1 MIDCGTKYSD
11 VKDDIYTTLQ
21 VENEN
26 FHYYPLHLL
35 EEKGIGKVSTLPF
48 SIKALL
54 ESALRQ
60 FDGKFITDEHIHL
73 LANWEKTQTSG
84 CEIPFKPARIVL
96 QDFTGVPAIVDL
108 AALRSALSEKTSAI
122 EKVNP
127 KIPVDLVVDHS
138 VITDASGN
146 KNSFDLNLQLEY
158 ERNKERYRFVR
169 WAQQAF
175 DNFRVVP
182 PASGIVHQVN
192 LEHLGTSVITEKN
205 EQGSAIFL
213 DTLVGTDSH
222 TPMINGLGTIGWGV
236 GGIEAEAAMLGHPLY
251 FVIPEVVGVKLV
263 GELPEGSTATD
274 LALTVTNKLRVKG
287 VVGKFVEFF
296 GPSLRHVSLADRA
309 TIANMAPEYGA
320 TMSFFPTD
328 DVTMDYLA
336 FTGRGNFVELSKA
349 YHKAQGMYR
358 TDEITEPHFSD
369 VLEINLANIE
379 PTLAGPKR
387 PQDKVSL
394 SHMKEEFISSI
405 TKPIDAR
412 GYDLPKEELHR
423 SVPLKNSKE
432 KLATGDVV
440 LAAITSCTNTSNPHV
455 MIGAGLLAKKAVEAG
470 IVTPSY
476 VKTSLTPGSTV
487 VTKYLKD
494 SGLLV
499 YLEKLGFYIDGYGC
513 GACCGNTGPLF
524 EEVESAI
531 TDENLVVASVL
542 SGNRNFE
549 GRVHPL
555 IKANYLAS
563 PPLVVAYALAGTVQK
578 DLTTEP
584 IQTTQDG
591 RKIFLTDIWP
601 SSAEIEAVISKTVHS
616 DLFKKQ
622 YKDLFTNERW
632 NEIDAPTG
640 SMYAWDPNSSYIQ
653 EAPFFKAKNANA
665 NLNENLTEMSPLLL
679 LGDSI
684 TTDHISPVGHIGL
697 KTPAGL
703 YLSEQGISPRN
714 FNSYGS
720 RRGNH
725 HVMMRGT
732 FANIRLRNQ
741 LADGQEGGF
750 TKYLPTGDIMP
761 IYDAAMKYKDANRN
775 LLVIAGKEYGT
786 GSSRDWAAKGT
797 ALLGVKV
804 VLAESFERIHRN
816 NLVGMGVL
824 PLQFKAGENAVQL
837 NLNGTEQYDMIGID
851 HAPTPSQEATV
862 IVTRSN
868 GEQIRFNVVVRLDSV
883 VEVEYY
889 LNGGILPSVMQQFT
903 ES

>member
-1 MIDCGTKYSD
+1 MNYSD
-11 VKDDIYTTLQ
+11 IVNDMLTSLEVDDETYHFYKLQ
-21 VENEN
+21 Q
-26 FHYYPLHLL
+26 L
-35 EEKGIGKVSTLPF
+35 EERGIGKVSTLPF

-54 ESALRQ
+54 ESAVRQ
-60 FDGKFITDEHIHL
+60 FDGKYITDEHIRL
-73 LANWEKTQTSG
+73 LANWETTQFSDN
-84 CEIPFKPARIVL
+84 EIPFKPSRIIL

-108 AALRSALSEKTSAI
+108 AALRSAVSELDGEI
-122 EKVNP
+122 DRINP

-138 VITDASGN
+138 VITDASGSRT
-146 KNSFDLNLQLEY
+146 SFDSNLQLEY
-158 ERNKERYRFVR
+158 ERNAERYRFIR

-192 LEHLGTSVITEKN
+192 LEHLGTSIMTTKRKN
-205 EQGSAIFL
+205 GSEVYL

-251 FVIPEVVGVKLV
+251 FVIPEVIGIKLV
-263 GELPEGSTATD
+263 GQLPDGATATD
-274 LALTVTNKLRVKG
+274 LALTVTNKLREKG

-296 GPSLRHVSLADRA
+296 GPSLKEIALADRA

-328 DVTMDYLA
+328 EITMDYLT
-336 FTGRGNFVELSKA
+336 FTGREKFVEISKA
-349 YHKAQGMYR
+349 YHKEQGLFR
-358 TDEITEPHFSD
+358 TDETIEPNFTD
-369 VLEINLANIE
+369 VLEINLSTIE

-394 SHMKEEFISSI
+394 SAMKDEFIQSI
-405 TKPIDAR
+405 SKPIEAR
-412 GYDLPKEELHR
+412 GYNLPKSEIHR
-423 SVPLKNSKE
+423 SGALKQSKQQ
-432 KLATGDVV
+432 LPTGAVV

-455 MIGAGLLAKKAVEAG
+455 MIAAGLLAKKAIQSG
-470 IVTPSY
+470 LLPPTY

-487 VTKYLKD
+487 VTKYLQD
-494 SGLLV
+494 AGLLS
-499 YLEKLGFYIDGYGC
+499 YLEQLGFFIDGYGC

-531 TDENLVVASVL
+531 IDDNLVVSSVL

-584 IQTTQDG
+584 ISMNVDG
-591 RKIFLTDIWP
+591 QEIFLHDIWP
-601 SSAEIEAVISKTVHS
+601 SSSEIEAVIAETVHS
-616 DLFKKQ
+616 NLFKKQ
-622 YKDLFTNERW
+622 YEHLFENERW
-632 NEIDAPTG
+632 NTIDAPTG
-640 SMYAWDPNSSYIQ
+640 PMYEWDPQSSYIQ
-653 EAPFFKAKNANA
+653 EAPFFKEKNANKLFEQ
-665 NLNENLTEMSPLLL
+665 NLKEMNVLLL

-684 TTDHISPVGHIGL
+684 TTDHISPVGQIGL

-703 YLSEQGISPRN
+703 YLAEQGVSPRN

-732 FANIRLRNQ
+732 FANVRLRNK
-741 LADGQEGGF
+741 LANGIEGGF
-750 TKYLPTGDIMP
+750 TQYLPTKEVISV
-761 IYDAAMKYKDANRN
+761 YDAAIKYKTLNRN

-824 PLQFKAGENAVQL
+824 PLQFQPNEGASQFK
-837 NLNGTEQYDMIGID
+837 LNGTEQYDIVGVDNI
-851 HAPTPSQEATV
+851 PIPGQEATV
-862 IVTRSN
+862 IVTHTN
-868 GEQIRFNVVVRLDSV
+868 GVIQKFNVIVRLDSL

-889 LNGGILPSVMQQFT
+889 MNGGILPSVMQQFIQ
-903 ES
+903 

>member
-1 MIDCGTKYSD
+1 MGSSVMTNDK
-11 VKDDIYTTLQ
+11 LA
-21 VENEN
+21 
-26 FHYYPLHLL
+26 PLHVGDQTYYFHDLQQL
-35 EEKGIGKVSTLPF
+35 EEQGIGKVSTLPF

-54 ESALRQ
+54 ESAVRQ
-60 FDGKFITDEHIHL
+60 FDGKYITDEHIQL
-73 LANWEKTQTSG
+73 LANWETTQFSG
-84 CEIPFKPARIVL
+84 KEVPFKPARIVL

-108 AALRSALSEKTSAI
+108 AALRSAISMTKTDI
-122 EKVNP
+122 KKVNP

-138 VITDASGN
+138 VITDSSGSRA
-146 KNSFDLNLQLEY
+146 SFDLNLQLEY
-158 ERNKERYRFVR
+158 ERNAERYRFVR

-192 LEHLGTSVITEKN
+192 LEHLGTSVMTAKKN
-205 EQGSAIFL
+205 DRSEVFL

-251 FVIPEVVGVKLV
+251 FVVPEVVGVKLV
-263 GELPEGSTATD
+263 GKLPEGATATD
-274 LALTVTNKLRVKG
+274 LALIITNKLRKKG

-296 GPSLRHVSLADRA
+296 GPSLSEISLADRA

-328 DVTMDYLA
+328 DVTMDYLS
-336 FTGRGNFVELSKA
+336 FTGRDEFVDLSKA
-349 YHKAQGMYR
+349 YHQAQGLFR
-358 TDEITEPHFSD
+358 TDDTAAPNFTD
-369 VLEINLANIE
+369 VLKIDLSTIE

-387 PQDKVSL
+387 PQDKVQL
-394 SHMKEEFISSI
+394 SAMKEEFIKSI
-405 TKPIDAR
+405 SKPIEER
-412 GYDLPKEELHR
+412 GYQLPSEEIRRSSTLKESKEELT
-423 SVPLKNSKE
+423 
-432 KLATGDVV
+432 TGDIV

-455 MIGAGLLAKKAVEAG
+455 MIGAGLLAKKAVQAG
-470 IVTPSY
+470 MIPPSY
-476 VKTSLTPGSTV
+476 VKTSITPGSTV
-487 VTKYLKD
+487 VTKYLQD
-494 SGLLV
+494 SGLLA

-513 GACCGNTGPLF
+513 GACCGNTGPLS
-524 EEVESAI
+524 EEVEHAI
-531 TDENLVVASVL
+531 NEDNLVVSSVL

-584 IQTTQDG
+584 IQTNADG
-591 RKIFLTDIWP
+591 KDIFLRDIWP
-601 SSAEIEAVISKTVHS
+601 SPSEIETVIAETVHS
-616 DLFKKQ
+616 NLFKEQ
-622 YKDLFTNERW
+622 YKHLFENERW
-632 NEIDAPTG
+632 DKINAPTG
-640 SMYAWDPNSSYIQ
+640 PMYEWDPKSSYIQ
-653 EAPFFKAKNANA
+653 EAPFFKAENDNEQFA
-665 NLNENLTEMSPLLL
+665 ENLKEMNVLLL

-684 TTDHISPVGHIGL
+684 TTDHISPVGQIGL

-703 YLSEQGISPRN
+703 YLKEQGISPRD

-732 FANIRLRNQ
+732 FANVRLRNQ
-741 LADGQEGGF
+741 LADGIEGGF
-750 TKYLPTGDIMP
+750 TKYLPTDDIMP
-761 IYDAAMKYKDANRN
+761 IYDAAIKYQENDRN

-797 ALLGVKV
+797 ALLGVKA
-804 VLAESFERIHRN
+804 VLAQSFERIHRN

-824 PLQFKAGENAVQL
+824 PLQFKSGEGREQFK
-837 NLNGTEQYDMIGID
+837 LNGTEQYDIIGID
-851 HAPTPSQEATV
+851 STPKPGQTATV
-862 IVTRSN
+862 VVTHSN
-868 GEQIRFNVVVRLDSV
+868 GDTQKFDVIVRLDSL

-889 LNGGILPSVMQQFT
+889 MNGGILPSVMQQFIQ
-903 ES
+903 E

>member
-1 MIDCGTKYSD
+1 MIDYKRQYSEI
-11 VKDDIYTTLQ
+11 KDETSSILR
-21 VENEN
+21 VENETY
-26 FHYYPLHLL
+26 HYVPLHLL

-60 FDGKFITDEHIHL
+60 FDGKYITDEHIHL
-73 LANWEKTQTSG
+73 LANWETTQKSG
-84 CEIPFKPARIVL
+84 HEIPFKPARIVL

-108 AALRSALSEKTSAI
+108 AALRSALSDKTDEV

-146 KNSFDLNLQLEY
+146 RNSFDLNLQLEY

-192 LEHLGTSVITEKN
+192 LEHLGTSVITEKD
-205 EQGSAIFL
+205 GKIFL

-274 LALTVTNKLRVKG
+274 LALTVTNKLREKG

-336 FTGRGNFVELSKA
+336 FTGREKFVKKSKA

-358 TDEITEPHFSD
+358 TDETTPPHFTD
-369 VLEINLANIE
+369 VLEIDLAKIE

-394 SHMKEEFISSI
+394 SHMKEEFIASI
-405 TKPIDAR
+405 TKPIDRR
-412 GYDLPKEELHR
+412 GYDLPKEELQR
-423 SVPLKNSKE
+423 SVPLKDSKDE
-432 KLATGDVV
+432 LATGDIV

-455 MIGAGLLAKKAVEAG
+455 MIAAGLIAKKAVENG
-470 IVTPSY
+470 ILTPSY

-487 VTKYLKD
+487 VTKYLQD
-494 SGLLV
+494 SGLLP

-524 EEVESAI
+524 EEVETAI
-531 TDENLVVASVL
+531 TDENLVVSSVL

-584 IQTTQDG
+584 IQINLDG
-591 RKIFLTDIWP
+591 REIFLKDIWP
-601 SSAEIEAVISKTVHS
+601 SSAEIEAVISETVHS

-622 YKDLFTNERW
+622 YKDLFTNDRW

-640 SMYAWDPNSSYIQ
+640 SMYTWDPKSSYIQ
-653 EAPFFKAKNANA
+653 EAPFFKTKNANA
-665 NLNENLTEMSPLLL
+665 NFAKNLKEMSPLLL

-684 TTDHISPVGHIGL
+684 TTDHISPVGQIGL
-697 KTPAGL
+697 STPAGI
-703 YLSEQGISPRN
+703 YLTAQGISPRD

-732 FANIRLRNQ
+732 FANVRLRNQ
-741 LADGQEGGF
+741 LADGKEGGF

-761 IYDAAMKYKDANRN
+761 IYDAAMKYQEMDCN

-797 ALLGVKV
+797 ALLGVKA

-824 PLQFKAGENAVQL
+824 PLQFKAGENATQL

-851 HAPTPSQEATV
+851 HTPTPGQEITV
-862 IVTRSN
+862 MVTRLN
-868 GEQIRFNVVVRLDSV
+868 GEQTKFNVVVRLDSV

-889 LNGGILPSVMQQFT
+889 MNGGILPSVMQQFIQ
-903 ES
+903 S

>member
-1 MIDCGTKYSD
+1 MNYSD
-11 VKDDIYTTLQ
+11 ITNDMLTSLEVDDETYHFYKLQ
-21 VENEN
+21 
-26 FHYYPLHLL
+26 HL
-35 EEKGIGKVSTLPF
+35 EEQGIGKVSVLPF

-54 ESALRQ
+54 ESAVRQ
-60 FDGKFITDEHIHL
+60 FDGKYITDEHIRL
-73 LANWEKTQTSG
+73 LANWETTQFSDN
-84 CEIPFKPARIVL
+84 EIPFKPSRIIL

-108 AALRSALSEKTSAI
+108 AALRSAVSELDGEI
-122 EKVNP
+122 DRINP

-138 VITDASGN
+138 VITDVSGSRTSF
-146 KNSFDLNLQLEY
+146 NSNLQLEY
-158 ERNKERYRFVR
+158 ERNAERYRFIR

-192 LEHLGTSVITEKN
+192 LEHLGTSIMTTKRENGLEVY
-205 EQGSAIFL
+205 L

-251 FVIPEVVGVKLV
+251 FVIPEVIGIKLV
-263 GELPEGSTATD
+263 GQLPDGATATD
-274 LALTVTNKLRVKG
+274 LALTVTSKLREKG

-296 GPSLRHVSLADRA
+296 GPSLKEIALADRA

-328 DVTMDYLA
+328 DITMDYLT
-336 FTGRGNFVELSKA
+336 FTGREKFVKISKA
-349 YHKAQGMYR
+349 YHKEQGLFR
-358 TDEITEPHFSD
+358 TNETIEPNFTD
-369 VLEINLANIE
+369 VLEINLSTIE

-394 SHMKEEFISSI
+394 SAMKEEFVQSIS
-405 TKPIDAR
+405 KPLEAR
-412 GYDLPKEELHR
+412 GYNLPKKEIHR
-423 SVPLKNSKE
+423 SGILKQSK
-432 KLATGDVV
+432 LQLPTGAVV

-455 MIGAGLLAKKAVEAG
+455 MIAAGLLAKKAVQSG
-470 IVTPSY
+470 LLPPTY

-487 VTKYLKD
+487 VTKYLQD
-494 SGLLV
+494 AGLLA
-499 YLEKLGFYIDGYGC
+499 YLEQLGFYIDGYGC

-531 TDENLVVASVL
+531 IDENLVVSSVL

-563 PPLVVAYALAGTVQK
+563 PPLVVAYALTGTIQK

-584 IQTTQDG
+584 ISTNADG
-591 RKIFLTDIWP
+591 QEIFLHDIWP
-601 SSAEIEAVISKTVHS
+601 SSSEIEAVISETVHS
-616 DLFKKQ
+616 NLFQKQ
-622 YKDLFTNERW
+622 YKHLFENERW
-632 NEIDAPTG
+632 NTIDAPTG
-640 SMYAWDPNSSYIQ
+640 PMYKWDPQSSYIQ
-653 EAPFFKAKNANA
+653 EAPFFKEKNANKRFEQ
-665 NLNENLTEMSPLLL
+665 NLKEMNVLLL

-684 TTDHISPVGHIGL
+684 TTDHISPVGQIGL

-703 YLSEQGISPRN
+703 YLAEQGVSPRD

-732 FANIRLRNQ
+732 FANVRLRNK
-741 LADGQEGGF
+741 LAKGIEGGF
-750 TKYLPTGDIMP
+750 TQYLPTEDIIP
-761 IYDAAMKYKDANRN
+761 VYDAAIKYKTLNRN

-797 ALLGVKV
+797 ALLGVKA

-824 PLQFKAGENAVQL
+824 PLQFQPSEGASQFKL
-837 NLNGTEQYDMIGID
+837 DGTEQYDIVGVDNI
-851 HAPTPSQEATV
+851 PIPGQEATV
-862 IVTRSN
+862 MVTHMN
-868 GEQIRFNVVVRLDSV
+868 GEIQKFNVIVRLDSLI
-883 VEVEYY
+883 EVEYY
-889 LNGGILPSVMQQFT
+889 MNGGILPSVMQQFIQ
-903 ES
+903 